1 MKLYEFAPTRSI
13 RVRWVLQELGVEF
26 VAISINLP
34 AGEHRTPAFLAI
46 NPAGK
51 LPVLVDDEHTIT
63 ESAAIVLYLAE
74 KYPEHN
80 FIPIDLALRGQ
91 LYRWLL
97 FAVTELEQ
105 PLWRIARHTALYP
118 EESRLP
124 AEIPLARQDFI
135 SMASILE
142 NHMLG
147 RQFVVGEYVTV
158 ADFVL
163 AYTLDW
169 ANEIQLL
176 ATFPTLVDYMER
188 MYARPK
194 APGRIA
200 AAFASIDRIP
210 Q

>member
-26 VAISINLP
+26 EAISINIQ
-34 AGEHRTPAFLAI
+34 AGEHRTPDFLTI

-51 LPVLVDDEHTIT
+51 LPVLVDGEHIIT
-63 ESAAIVLYLAE
+63 ESVAITLYLGE
-74 KYPEHN
+74 KYPESN
-80 FIPIDLALRGQ
+80 LVPTDLLLRAQ

-97 FAVTELEQ
+97 FTATELEQ
-105 PLWRIARHTALYP
+105 PLWRIARHTFIYP
-118 EESRLP
+118 EELRLP

-135 SMASILE
+135 NMAVILE
-142 NHMLG
+142 KHLLE
-147 RQFVVGEYVTV
+147 RQFVVSEHVTV

-169 ANEIQLL
+169 ANEVQLL

-188 MYARPK
+188 MYKRPK
-194 APGRIA
+194 AFQRIA
-200 AAFASIDRIP
+200 AALASLN
-210 Q
+210 QTSQ